1 VTELEPDRA
10 TLEAWLQAF
19 SAMALDELDALATAP
34 AVGSVG
40 ADGIAIASEVSL
52 PIRER
57 PRPAAALARTI
68 ARASRAALN
77 TPGPGYLAYIPGG
90 GLPSAGIAELV
101 AAWLNRY
108 TGVATAA
115 PALCRLEADVLAWL
129 AAQFGYPE
137 GARGL
142 LTSGGS
148 LANFSA
154 VVTARHAMLG
164 DDGDYRE
171 AIVYTSTQAHHSVA
185 KSVSLAGIP
194 PGNVRAVSTDA
205 RLRMDV
211 GALREAVQADRAAGR
226 RPFLVVSAAGTTN
239 TGAID
244 PLPELAEIAG
254 ALQLWHHVD
263 GAYGGAFA
271 LCESGRPRL
280 RGIERANSIAFDPH
294 KGLFL
299 PYGTGCLLVRDG
311 EALRQAHLAHAAYL
325 QDFETLEREGEA
337 PSPYE
342 YGPELSRPFR
352 GLRLWLP
359 LQLHGAAAFRAA
371 LDEKLALAERFAGG
385 LSALAPVEVV
395 DPPQLSVVAFRLRR
409 AAGEPV
415 ARWNERNAAFLAAV
429 NGRGRVYVSSTSL
442 PVQDSPGQWAYTLRA
457 CVLSF
462 RTHAERIEAALEDV
476 AAAALR

>member
-1 VTELEPDRA
+1 MTLEPDRA
-10 TLEAWLQAF
+10 TLEAWLHAF
-19 SAMALDELDALATAP
+19 SSMALDELDALASAP
-34 AVGSVG
+34 AVGDVG
-40 ADGIAIASEVSL
+40 AQGLAIAEEVSL

-57 PRPAAALARTI
+57 SRPAVALARRI
-68 ARASRAALN
+68 ARAAGASLN

-129 AAQFGYPE
+129 ASQFGYSE
-137 GARGL
+137 RARGL

-154 VVTARHAMLG
+154 AVTARHAKLG
-164 DDGDYRE
+164 DDGNYRN
-171 AIVYTSTQAHHSVA
+171 AIAYTSTQAHHSVA

-194 PGNVRAVSTDA
+194 ARNVRAVATDA
-205 RLRMDV
+205 RLRMDPQ
-211 GALREAVQADRAAGR
+211 ALFEAIETDHDAGR

-244 PLPELAEIAG
+244 PLGDIADICKG
-254 ALQLWHHVD
+254 LDLWHHVD
-263 GAYGGAFA
+263 GAYGGAFV
-271 LCESGRPRL
+271 LCDTGRQRL
-280 RGIERANSIAFDPH
+280 LGIERADSIAFDPH

-299 PYGTGCLLVRDG
+299 PYGTGCLLVHDG
-311 EALRQAHLAHAAYL
+311 DALRRAHLADAAYL
-325 QDFETLEREGEA
+325 QDFEALDRAGEP
-337 PSPYE
+337 PSPYA

-352 GLRLWLP
+352 GLRVWLP

-371 LDEKLALAERFAGG
+371 LEEKLALAERFAAG
-385 LSALAPVEVV
+385 LEALRDRVEVV

-409 AAGEPV
+409 AAGESTE
-415 ARWNERNAAFLAAV
+415 RWNERNAGFLARINA
-429 NGRGRVYVSSTSL
+429 RGRVYLSSTML
-442 PVQDSPGQWAYTLRA
+442 PVEDAPEPAYTLRV

-462 RTHAERIEAALEDV
+462 RTHADRIEAALQDV
-476 AAAALR
+476 AAAALG